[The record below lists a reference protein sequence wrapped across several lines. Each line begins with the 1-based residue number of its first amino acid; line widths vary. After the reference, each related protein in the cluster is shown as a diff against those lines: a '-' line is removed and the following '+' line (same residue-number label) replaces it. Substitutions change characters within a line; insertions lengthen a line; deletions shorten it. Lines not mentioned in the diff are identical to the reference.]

1 MVYKIGGLADLAR
14 IPIIAEEAKEYLY
27 HYASV
32 LSVEYGEGRDV
43 DKDLGGYILYALP
56 GTTAEE
62 IKACFDYTQNVLEYG
77 EIFES
82 ICYAVYIISSDYG
95 VVIVMSTKDTPKE
108 ILKEINNKG
117 EGK

>member
-1 MVYKIGGLADLAR
+1 M
-14 IPIIAEEAKEYLY
+14 Y

-62 IKACFDYTQNVLEYG
+62 IKAYFDYTQN
-77 EIFES
+77 EIDIVDSNGKFCS
-82 ICYAVYIISSDYG
+82 ALYILGDDYG
-95 VVIVMSTKDTPKE
+95 VVIVMSTEDAPEEINKE
-108 ILKEINNKG
+108 LNNKG
-117 EGK
+117 EKYDYRERHY

>member
-43 DKDLGGYILYALP
+43 DKDLGGYILYVLP
-56 GTTAEE
+56 GTTDDE
-62 IKACFDYTQNVLEYG
+62 IKAYFDYTQN
-77 EIFES
+77 EIDIVDSNGNFCS
-82 ICYAVYIISSDYG
+82 ALYIIGDDYG
-95 VVIVMSTKDTPKE
+95 VVIVVSIEDAPEE
-108 ILKEINNKG
+108 IKNEIKNKG
-117 EGK
+117 EKL

>member
-1 MVYKIGGLADLAR
+1 MVYKIGNVSDLSTIPKADDK
-14 IPIIAEEAKEYLY
+14 AKEILY
-27 HYASV
+27 HFARV
-32 LSVEYGEGRDV
+32 LTTEYGEDRNIDT
-43 DKDLGGYILYALP
+43 DDGGYILYALP
-56 GTTAEE
+56 GTTTEE

-95 VVIVMSTKDTPKE
+95 VVIVMSTKDMPKE

-117 EGK
+117 EEE